1 MGDKIPLQVI
11 KKALKETGLDHIVNA
26 FPQKEDTT
34 VGKEYDANGIVFS
47 GGQKQQLAIA
57 AAYCKDA
64 EIYLFDE
71 PSAALDPE
79 AEARMFDNLFK
90 ISKDKTVECYT
101 ISAVDKAPKIW
112 YNKEQETRKEGK
124 EDGTLSKIWYNKE
137 QETRKEGKEDGT
149 L

>member
-1 MGDKIPLQVI
+1 M
-11 KKALKETGLDHIVNA
+11 
-26 FPQKEDTT
+26 
-34 VGKEYDANGIVFS
+34 FS

-90 ISKDKTVECYT
+90 ISKDKTVIYISHRLSSTKAADKILYLKSGELHEC
-101 ISAVDKAPKIW
+101 
-112 YNKEQETRKEGK
+112 
-124 EDGTLSKIWYNKE
+124 GTHNELMEKNGEYANLFRMQATNYI
-137 QETRKEGKEDGT
+137 
-149 L
+149 